1 MPRPK
6 GSKNKPK
13 TGVSAVVKTPRKP
26 RQKKVVNP
34 IHVGKSTWVRPT
46 HYYAILLETKNK
58 IEFFTYTEKEEGA
71 KKLCEK
77 LNSEGQKGRYVMQKR
92 EYNYVTK

>member
-26 RQKKVVNP
+26 RQKK
-34 IHVGKSTWVRPT
+34 
-46 HYYAILLETKNK
+46 
-58 IEFFTYTEKEEGA
+58 
-71 KKLCEK
+71 
-77 LNSEGQKGRYVMQKR
+77 
-92 EYNYVTK
+92 